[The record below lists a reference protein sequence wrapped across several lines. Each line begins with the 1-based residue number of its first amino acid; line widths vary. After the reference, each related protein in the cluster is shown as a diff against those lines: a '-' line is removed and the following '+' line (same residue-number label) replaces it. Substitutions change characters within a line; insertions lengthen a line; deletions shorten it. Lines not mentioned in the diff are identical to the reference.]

1 MGITIVYLIGGIVGL
16 ILTVASFIAGVRA
29 LCKLEEEE
37 WRGEMRQE
45 INGIK

>member
-1 MGITIVYLIGGIVGL
+1 
-16 ILTVASFIAGVRA
+16 VRA